1 MPYVVDF
8 SVYKQRYRA
17 QVDSAQYGRRLV
29 RYYSEGALRAAAEI
43 AFKAGGGA
51 GGGTGGGTGGNAR
64 GVVAGGSAGAPA
76 GAADAMAAGCADVV
90 AADPQATLCSVLDV
104 LAAGAR
110 AVVKARHVLAW
121 SFAFAFFVEE
131 GLHFDLYVLFF
142 FFSSPLLSLLCI

>member
-43 AFKAGGGA
+43 AFKAGGG
-51 GGGTGGGTGGNAR
+51 TGGNAR
-64 GVVAGGSAGAPA
+64 EVVAGGSAGAPA

-142 FFSSPLLSLLCI
+142 FFSSPPLVAAVHVRRHQRI